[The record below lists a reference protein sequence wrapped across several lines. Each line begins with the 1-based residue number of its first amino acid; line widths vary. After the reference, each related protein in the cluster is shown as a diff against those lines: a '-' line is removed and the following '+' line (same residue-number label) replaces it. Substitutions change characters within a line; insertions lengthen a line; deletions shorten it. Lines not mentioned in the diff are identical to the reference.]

1 MLSRQALPR
10 VHRRNNCMHEDD
22 IRLVKAVSGK
32 LMIMF
37 LRRLEQVPLMGSSS
51 SQRLQL
57 DIMYLGT

>member
-1 MLSRQALPR
+1 
-10 VHRRNNCMHEDD
+10 MHEDD